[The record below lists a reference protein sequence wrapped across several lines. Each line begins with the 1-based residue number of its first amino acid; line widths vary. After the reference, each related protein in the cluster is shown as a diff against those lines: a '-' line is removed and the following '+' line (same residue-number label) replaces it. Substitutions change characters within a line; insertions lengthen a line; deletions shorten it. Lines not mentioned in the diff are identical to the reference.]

1 MMAYHLFSKKASH
14 IIPCQDNH
22 CEGAMIPATFDY
34 FSPKTLSEAVSLLQR
49 YGDEAKIL
57 SGGHSLI
64 PLMKL
69 RFVSPQ
75 YLIDINRIP
84 GLEYIRESDGHLTI
98 GGLTRESDLDTS
110 ELIRSKYP
118 ILADAAMVIADPLVR
133 NRATVGGN
141 LAHGDPAND
150 HPAVMLALDA
160 EVVATGPNGARKIP
174 VKDLIIGPL
183 TTALHPDEILTEIRI
198 PAPPPHSGGAYLKI
212 KRKIGDFAA
221 AAVAVQL
228 TLGRGNICE
237 RVGIGLTNV
246 GPTPIKAVRAEQ
258 RLRGKVVDDETIQQA
273 AQVASD
279 ESQPSA
285 DLRGPIEY
293 KRALVKV
300 LTVRALKKAIQ
311 RATGGRSHE

>member
-1 MMAYHLFSKKASH
+1 
-14 IIPCQDNH
+14 
-22 CEGAMIPATFDY
+22 MIPASFEY

-49 YGDEAKIL
+49 YGEEAKIL

-69 RFVSPQ
+69 RFVSPP
-75 YLIDINRIP
+75 YIVDINRIP

-98 GGLTRESDLDTS
+98 GGLTREGELDTS

-118 ILADAAMVIADPLVR
+118 ILSDAAAVIADPLVR
-133 NRATVGGN
+133 NRATIGGN

-150 HPAVMLALDA
+150 HPAVMLALNA
-160 EVVATGPNGARKIP
+160 EVVVLGPNGLRTIP

-183 TTALHPDEILTEIRI
+183 TTTLRPDEILTEIRI
-198 PAPPPHSGGAYLKI
+198 PTPPPHSGGAYLKI
-212 KRKIGDFAA
+212 KRKVGDFAA

-228 TLGRGNICE
+228 TLGKGNICE
-237 RVGIGLTNV
+237 QIGIGLTNV
-246 GPTPIKAVRAEQ
+246 GPTPIKALRAEQ
-258 RLRGKVVDDETIQQA
+258 RLRGKVLDEEAIQQA
-273 AQVASD
+273 AQAAAD

-285 DLRGPIEY
+285 DLRGPVDY

-300 LTVRALKKAIQ
+300 LTGRALKKALQ
-311 RATGGRSHE
+311 RSTGGK

>member
-1 MMAYHLFSKKASH
+1 
-14 IIPCQDNH
+14 
-22 CEGAMIPATFDY
+22 MIPAAFEY
-34 FSPKTLSEAVSLLQR
+34 FSPKTLLEAVALLQQ

-57 SGGHSLI
+57 SGGHSLV

-69 RFVSPQ
+69 RFVSPP
-75 YLIDINRIP
+75 YIVDINRIP

-98 GGLTRESDLDTS
+98 GGLTREGDLDTS
-110 ELIRSKYP
+110 DLIQSKYP
-118 ILADAAMVIADPLVR
+118 ILSDAAAVIADPLVR

-150 HPAVMLALDA
+150 HPAVMLALGA
-160 EVVATGPNGARKIP
+160 EVVATGPNGSRKISM
-174 VKDLIIGPL
+174 KDLIIGPL
-183 TTALHPDEILTEIRI
+183 TTTLRPNEILTEIRI
-198 PAPPPHSGGAYLKI
+198 PTPPSHSGGAYLKI

-228 TLGRGNICE
+228 TLGKGNLCE
-237 RVGIGLTNV
+237 QIGIGLTNV

-258 RLRGKVVDDETIQQA
+258 RLRGKVIDDEAMQQA
-273 AQVASD
+273 GQIAAD

-285 DLRGPIEY
+285 DLRGPVEY

-300 LTVRALKKAIQ
+300 LTVRALKKALQ
-311 RATGGRSHE
+311 RATGGKSECQNRKSK